1 MTVSDAEI
9 RQRLHLG
16 EDSAWE
22 FKQVEFNGNRP
33 TSPRRDDL
41 ADELAAF
48 ANANGGT
55 LLCGVADDGRI
66 QGMSPEQ
73 MAAVGSLLAEAG
85 MDAVKPALRID
96 VHHRELDGKAL
107 VVAEVPRSDT
117 VHEHAGRTFIRVGA
131 TKRRLEGDERLRLAL
146 PSHDK

>member
-41 ADELAAF
+41 ADNLADAFGAELS
-48 ANANGGT
+48 
-55 LLCGVADDGRI
+55 VIVVDIIGR
-66 QGMSPEQ
+66 S
-73 MAAVGSLLAEAG
+73 SLVEYRS
-85 MDAVKPALRID
+85 LR
-96 VHHRELDGKAL
+96 
-107 VVAEVPRSDT
+107 P
-117 VHEHAGRTFIRVGA
+117 
-131 TKRRLEGDERLRLAL
+131 
-146 PSHDK
+146 